1 MITVIGDLI
10 TDVVKPKMTK
20 KDARLQFGIK
30 EGSKVISLFPGSREY
45 EVKYVLPFLL
55 KVAEQITKGT
65 NDIQLFISCS
75 PFLDLDVLAKAIDS
89 KQVELHRKFIDG
101 ASGRIVEGENWPY
114 IETENGLQVPIISGA
129 QYDLMNVSDLALVTP
144 GTVTAELAALG
155 IPMVVVTPLNKAE
168 EIVID
173 GIMNYTGKIPV
184 VGKKI
189 KRNAVLNV
197 AKKMKY
203 VAIPNKKA
211 DKYLVP
217 EFVGVLDPPDV
228 AFRTIEMLNDNSGRR
243 KTSEMLKS
251 VMGEKGASKR
261 AAEIILKIA
270 REVGV

>member
-1 MITVIGDLI
+1 
-10 TDVVKPKMTK
+10 
-20 KDARLQFGIK
+20 
-30 EGSKVISLFPGSREY
+30 
-45 EVKYVLPFLL
+45 
-55 KVAEQITKGT
+55 
-65 NDIQLFISCS
+65 
-75 PFLDLDVLAKAIDS
+75 
-89 KQVELHRKFIDG
+89 
-101 ASGRIVEGENWPY
+101 VEGENWPY